1 MTLRLRLSLATLI
14 MMVVIAGTIVSA
26 GVLFEHQMMER
37 YSAAL
42 AKGKSLLWRRAAQSV
57 MESLKQSAADL
68 QSNYGLRAALRDG
81 DIATLRSQ
89 ARNTLDLLGSDRF
102 SGLQIID
109 SNSNATLLA
118 LPTPTIDPNGFELL
132 KHVER
137 ENRITTG
144 IAADTRGRPVAVA
157 VFPLG
162 LGRRLIG
169 FGILATPLEHAL
181 QAFVEE
187 DESVLYVAD
196 SSGSTFYATSNVPL
210 SDIDIELPALG
221 EIGTEIVQQEAAT
234 QVVTTIPVTDYS
246 DRPIAHLVS
255 ATDETETVG
264 EQLKLRSITLILVA
278 AVVLAAGVWLHW
290 YLQFSL
296 RPLQALAGEL
306 MAVAEGDLEIEA
318 SVHHRG
324 EIGILERALVQM
336 LGQLRTVLNRIQ
348 STSKSLAD
356 QTQRVSDIAEE
367 TRERTGLQQEETTL
381 LAHSVEGMT
390 EASEEIARLVVSTN
404 EAAAEAYSQAET
416 GRGVVKESQSAIS
429 DLAGEMQKT
438 SAVIDSVHRASDDIG
453 AVLEVIHNISE
464 QTNLLALNAAIE
476 AARAGERG
484 RGFAVVAEE
493 VRGLAGR
500 TKLSIEE
507 IQTLIE
513 RLQSESRASVEAM
526 QNSQTL
532 VQGNV
537 EHATRVGS
545 TFDTIVEAI
554 NRIREMSE
562 QIASA
567 VEEQSQTAG
576 SINSGLSRI
585 TKVGED
591 TVVSANNTADTS
603 LALGR
608 LSEELESL
616 LTNFKAGSP

>member
-42 AKGKSLLWRRAAQSV
+42 AKGKSLLWRRATQSV

-109 SNSNATLLA
+109 SNSKATLLA
-118 LPTPTIDPNGFELL
+118 LPTQIIDPNGFELL

-162 LGRRLIG
+162 LGRSLIG
-169 FGILATPLEHAL
+169 FGILATPLEQAL

-246 DRPIAHLVS
+246 GRPIAHLIS

-264 EQLKLRSITLILVA
+264 EQLKLRTLTLLLVV

-290 YLQFSL
+290 YLQFTL
-296 RPLQALAGEL
+296 RPLQALARKL
-306 MAVAEGDLEIEA
+306 MAVAEGDLEIDA

-404 EAAAEAYSQAET
+404 EAATEAYSQAET

-537 EHATRVGS
+537 EHATLVGS

-554 NRIREMSE
+554 NRIHEMSE